1 MKHIKPLLLAGV
13 VSFAVMGCG
22 KSPAPQEETSVKET
36 IAATEKESV
45 AAKDEAQTVKLLK
58 ADALT
63 DDMQLVD
70 VREEEQYIGWNTGN
84 KPGGHI
90 AGAVDFPASWLSQ
103 SPDTYA
109 IRTTMENELKRRGI
123 DSEKPLVLYGDD
135 TVPEETASMY
145 AELGFKEASHPI
157 WKQAGK
163 RQCCRGSASMYIP
176 TGYRH

>member
-84 KPGGHI
+84 KPGG
-90 AGAVDFPASWLSQ
+90 
-103 SPDTYA
+103 TYC
-109 IRTTMENELKRRGI
+109 RRRGFSGKLAQ
-123 DSEKPLVLYGDD
+123 SEPGYLCNQNDN
-135 TVPEETASMY
+135 
-145 AELGFKEASHPI
+145 
-157 WKQAGK
+157 GK
-163 RQCCRGSASMYIP
+163 RIKAP
-176 TGYRH
+176 RH

>member
-70 VREEEQYIGWNTGN
+70 VREEEQYIGWNIGD

-103 SPDTYA
+103 SRIP
-109 IRTTMENELKRRGI
+109 MQ
-123 DSEKPLVLYGDD
+123 SERQ
-135 TVPEETASMY
+135 
-145 AELGFKEASHPI
+145 
-157 WKQAGK
+157 WK
-163 RQCCRGSASMYIP
+163 
-176 TGYRH
+176 TN